1 MIVTMSIKPKS
12 SKKALL
18 NIKIER
24 NRSRSKFIELSR
36 PTRRLLPWN
45 SPFHIEI

>member
-24 NRSRSKFIELSR
+24 NRSRGKFIEPSR
-36 PTRRLLPWN
+36 PRRRILPRN
-45 SPFHIEI
+45 SPF

>member
-24 NRSRSKFIELSR
+24 NRSRGKFIELSR
-36 PTRRLLPWN
+36 PRRRIFPRN
-45 SPFHIEI
+45 SPF